1 MSQELTES
9 LNKDNNECNQNNDS
23 PKEIKLSEPKT
34 TEVHTKKLT
43 PSTSEIKETETKKA
57 EESNKFIANIKN
69 SINNLISLT
78 KQEEK
83 KEEAKKELEP
93 KKEEKNEE
101 EKVDTKKED
110 DKKEDEEKEEAKKEE
125 NSQKKEEN
133 KNIINVPKDGEENK
147 NIINFPKA
155 EEKKHPKKEQNKF
168 DYIFPIPNP
177 NLKSEESKNSDPSYL
192 SYKIPPNNFGSLN
205 LKIPNNL
212 RPKNKDQQNQNQN
225 RLNFNLSY
233 FSPITISCSINAH
246 SVKRSKLRP
255 KEKEQEFFEKIIK
268 ISDVSN
274 VQEFWEVFQHLLKPN
289 QCPVGSDYHIFKK
302 GIVPMWEDKQNK
314 DGGKLSVL
322 LTWKYANV
330 LWEEV
335 TFNFAKGLLPYYDYI
350 NGIVIST
357 RPKFLVLSFWIKCGN
372 NAMVE
377 KIRNALSGFL
387 QAPSSNCFD
396 FIPFH

>member
-1 MSQELTES
+1 MSQEINNSSPKE
-9 LNKDNNECNQNNDS
+9 DNQCTKNNDS
-23 PKEIKLSEPKT
+23 PQECKT
-34 TEVHTKKLT
+34 SGPATTDIETKKFAT
-43 PSTSEIKETETKKA
+43 STSETKEKETEKT
-57 EESNKFIANIKN
+57 EESNKFIDNIKN
-69 SINNLISLT
+69 SINNLISLA

-101 EKVDTKKED
+101 EKVDMKKED

-133 KNIINVPKDGEENK
+133 KNIINVPKDGEGNK

-168 DYIFPIPNP
+168 DYIFPIPNGIY
-177 NLKSEESKNSDPSYL
+177 KKEESKNSDPSFL
-192 SYKIPPNNFGSLN
+192 LYKIPPNNFRSLN
-205 LKIPNNL
+205 LKVPNYL
-212 RPKNKDQQNQNQN
+212 RPKNKENQSQNQNH
-225 RLNFNLSY
+225 LNFNLSY

-246 SVKRSKLRP
+246 TVKRSKLRP

-268 ISDVSN
+268 IADVSN
-274 VQEFWEVFQHLLKPN
+274 IQEFWEVFQHLQKPS

-302 GIVPMWEDKQNK
+302 GIVPMWEDKLNK

-330 LWEEV
+330 LWE
-335 TFNFAKGLLPYYDYI
+335 
-350 NGIVIST
+350 
-357 RPKFLVLSFWIKCGN
+357 
-372 NAMVE
+372 
-377 KIRNALSGFL
+377 
-387 QAPSSNCFD
+387 
-396 FIPFH
+396 